1 MLEDDVKLLAI
12 LHISSGSFPL
22 KVKSDRSGVVEI
34 FGKSVQVFL
43 EKNKLKVSDNIG
55 AKQFKGGA
63 EERDYLLEWL
73 TLTLMEV

>member
-1 MLEDDVKLLAI
+1 MLEDDIKLLAT

-43 EKNKLKVSDNIG
+43 EKNKLKVSDKI
-55 AKQFKGGA
+55 KTWQ
-63 EERDYLLEWL
+63 LLKESSLWTQNPVKRL
-73 TLTLMEV
+73 IT